1 MTDEQWA
8 NESHE
13 NKMSWNNM
21 NLHKVLKRGPNF
33 RFTTQRLSQ
42 NDKYMAIN
50 RAIISMSVSIRKTLK
65 ARVIGEQLTKV
76 REWELRKGLK
86 VKAHKF
92 HVNPQPKKL
101 KDMQDKLENELKQQY
116 AVEMTHGG
124 PQRDERNKVIKGK
137 QLVLKDCD
145 KHLKNFKDAWESV
158 GLPPPRLAQIMER
171 EDRDDEE
178 DEERSITLQGGRVT
192 VGPL

>member
-1 MTDEQWA
+1 MSAPSSSPSSRQLQKGQKKENKLANDQRREGRATLKNAGVHILMTDEQWA

-65 ARVIGEQLTKV
+65 ARVIGEQLTKS
-76 REWELRKGLK
+76 REWELSKGLK
-86 VKAHKF
+86 IKAHKF

-101 KDMQDKLENELKQQY
+101 NDL
-116 AVEMTHGG
+116 
-124 PQRDERNKVIKGK
+124 
-137 QLVLKDCD
+137 LV
-145 KHLKNFKDAWESV
+145 
-158 GLPPPRLAQIMER
+158 
-171 EDRDDEE
+171 
-178 DEERSITLQGGRVT
+178 TLDN
-192 VGPL
+192 